1 MTILQLIWWTELH
14 WYCEDP
20 HEILS
25 KAVKKKT
32 GLITNYC
39 LIIQSFII
47 FLQLLCLRFSC
58 ESKYFN
64 LVYVFKPSY
73 FFQTILILPNF
84 FFFFFFLPNKKGI
97 FLFWGCTHV
106 VKKKWG
112 LGFWKLK
119 RIWLENNSNMSLF
132 LFQPLYSYLF
142 PYIPPWLPGTLP
154 TKSHA
159 HHHDNPINSTLKIQ
173 TVSLH
178 QWMPKIIY
186 KNCQEK
192 DRYT

>member
-1 MTILQLIWWTELH
+1 M
-14 WYCEDP
+14 
-20 HEILS
+20 
-25 KAVKKKT
+25 
-32 GLITNYC
+32 
-39 LIIQSFII
+39 
-47 FLQLLCLRFSC
+47 LCLRFSC

-64 LVYVFKPSY
+64 LVYVFKPVY

-97 FLFWGCTHV
+97 FLFWVCTHV

-154 TKSHA
+154 TKSHV
-159 HHHDNPINSTLKIQ
+159 HHHDNPITSTLKIQ

-178 QWMPKIIY
+178 QWMPKIIC

>member
-14 WYCEDP
+14 WYREDP

-25 KAVKKKT
+25 KAVKKKKT

-64 LVYVFKPSY
+64 LVYVFKPVY
-73 FFQTILILPNF
+73 FFQTILILPNYF
-84 FFFFFFLPNKKGI
+84 ILLFYFLPNKKGI

-142 PYIPPWLPGTLP
+142 PYIPP
-154 TKSHA
+154 
-159 HHHDNPINSTLKIQ
+159 
-173 TVSLH
+173 
-178 QWMPKIIY
+178 
-186 KNCQEK
+186 
-192 DRYT
+192 

>member
-1 MTILQLIWWTELH
+1 MTILQFIWWTELH

-64 LVYVFKPSY
+64 LVYVFKPVY
-73 FFQTILILPNF
+73 FFQSILILPN
-84 FFFFFFLPNKKGI
+84 FFFLPNKKGI
-97 FLFWGCTHV
+97 SLFWGCTHV
-106 VKKKWG
+106 VKKMG
-112 LGFWKLK
+112 A
-119 RIWLENNSNMSLF
+119 WLLEAKKNLVRKQFQYVSFSLSATLLLSF
-132 LFQPLYSYLF
+132 PLYSPLA
-142 PYIPPWLPGTLP
+142 P
-154 TKSHA
+154 
-159 HHHDNPINSTLKIQ
+159 
-173 TVSLH
+173 
-178 QWMPKIIY
+178 
-186 KNCQEK
+186 
-192 DRYT
+192 RYSPDKVPCTSP